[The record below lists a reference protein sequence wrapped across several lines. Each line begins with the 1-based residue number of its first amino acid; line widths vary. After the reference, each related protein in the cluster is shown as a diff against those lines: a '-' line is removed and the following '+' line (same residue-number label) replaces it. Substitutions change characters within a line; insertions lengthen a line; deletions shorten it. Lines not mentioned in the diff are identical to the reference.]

1 MTLLI
6 APAFRSVGFDVVIKE
21 VDAPKEIIDEVSKDD
36 RYDSLF
42 LTYYTNSQV
51 IEDLAI
57 QLQTLIQ

>member
-6 APAFRSVGFDVVIKE
+6 APAFPSVGFDVVIKE

>member
-21 VDAPKEIIDEVSKDD
+21 VDVPKEIIDEVSKDD